1 MKSRKERLENFEY
14 NSIYFD
20 QRCSKPEMFSGMENI
35 SQNQRCSP
43 GMENG
48 KATSWNEVL
57 RGSSESN
64 LGALDLQSII
74 LRSGE
79 KSEMLKSAY

>member
-1 MKSRKERLENFEY
+1 MGR
-14 NSIYFD
+14 
-20 QRCSKPEMFSGMENI
+20 
-35 SQNQRCSP
+35 

-48 KATSWNEVL
+48 KAASWNEVL